1 MTNGTGGP
9 NLYTIDSCSVVR
21 TILKISTEGTGILI
35 ILQCFFFWCS
45 VGTTGQQSSFGHDI
59 FFFFLR
65 RRCVAPRRVAGVKSL
80 SLSCIYS
87 ILDSKRFR
95 PRKWIR
101 PLPLQ
106 PKTHFGYIHTRAG
119 APGTTRLSV
128 TNGTSVIR
136 EMMP

>member
-35 ILQCFFFWCS
+35 ILQCFFFG
-45 VGTTGQQSSFGHDI
+45 VLLERQANNPHLGMTF

-136 EMMP
+136 EIMP